1 MQHEDF
7 VCYNKNNK
15 VLSMGMNL
23 NNIVAK
29 HYYSENVLS
38 GGGFRQNLNIPLP
51 LIILNHENSFFK
63 NTINHENNA
72 KPNKQKGQNKQKGAN
87 KQKGGDLSDVISDS
101 MFDKLI
107 DLKSKTNMKKTK
119 KRFKKR
125 KKKTKKLL
133 FF

>member
-7 VCYNKNNK
+7 VCYSKKNK
-15 VLSMGMNL
+15 VLSVGMNL

-29 HYYSENVLS
+29 HYYSENVLK

-51 LIILNHENSFFK
+51 LVILNHENSFFK
-63 NTINHENNA
+63 NTINHENNGENNG
-72 KPNKQKGQNKQKGAN
+72 KKK
-87 KQKGGDLSDVISDS
+87 KQKGGDLIADVISDS

-107 DLKSKTNMKKTK
+107 DLKSKTNMIKTK

-125 KKKTKKLL
+125 RKKTKKLM